1 MPFYSRDSLRNRR
14 PEWVD
19 ENDPLFITLCH
30 KRRGIHHFD
39 NPDAWRALLAS
50 AKHAK
55 DTDRWHPML
64 VLAMPDHL
72 HIIAKIR
79 RNPDITRMLGELKRD
94 YSHRLPTEWQK
105 GGFDHRLR
113 SYEHYL
119 EKRDYVLLN
128 PVRAG
133 FILKPA
139 DWPYSAWWDTKGYD
153 RPEGVREYFGN

>member
-55 DTDRWHPML
+55 DTDRWHPLL

-72 HIIAKIR
+72 HIIAKIP

-119 EKRDYVLLN
+119 EKRDYVLQN

-153 RPEGVREYFGN
+153 RPASVREYFGN

>member
-1 MPFYSRDSLRNRR
+1 MPFYSRGSLRNRR

-64 VLAMPDHL
+64 VLVMPDHL
-72 HIIAKIR
+72 HIIAKIPR
-79 RNPDITRMLGELKRD
+79 KPDITRMLGELKRD

-119 EKRDYVLLN
+119 EKRDYVLQN

-153 RPEGVREYFGN
+153 RPASVREYFGN

>member
-64 VLAMPDHL
+64 LLAMPDHL

-113 SYEHYL
+113 SYEHY
-119 EKRDYVLLN
+119 
-128 PVRAG
+128 
-133 FILKPA
+133 
-139 DWPYSAWWDTKGYD
+139 S
-153 RPEGVREYFGN
+153 

>member
-1 MPFYSRDSLRNRR
+1 MPFYSRDSLSNRR

-39 NPDAWRALLAS
+39 NPDAWRALLAA

-55 DTDRWHPML
+55 ERDRWHPML

-94 YSHRLPTEWQK
+94 YSHRLRTEWQK

-119 EKRDYVLLN
+119 EKRDYVVQN

-133 FILKPA
+133 LVSKTS
-139 DWPYSAWWDTKGYD
+139 DWPYSAWWDTKGCQ
-153 RPEGVREYFGN
+153 RPDDVREVFED

>member
-1 MPFYSRDSLRNRR
+1 MTFYSRGSLRNRR

-64 VLAMPDHL
+64 VLVMPDHL
-72 HIIAKIR
+72 HIIAKIPR
-79 RNPDITRMLGELKRD
+79 KPDITRMLGELKRD

-119 EKRDYVLLN
+119 EKRDYVLQN

-153 RPEGVREYFGN
+153 RPASVREYFGN

>member
-19 ENDPLFITLCH
+19 ECDPIFITLCH
-30 KRRGIHHFD
+30 KRRGMRHFD
-39 NPDAWRALLAS
+39 NPVAWQALLDAS
-50 AKHAK
+50 AHAK
-55 DTDRWHPML
+55 KAGRWRPML
-64 VLAMPDHL
+64 MLAMPDHL
-72 HIIAKIR
+72 HVIAKIS
-79 RNPDITRMLGELKRD
+79 RNPDITRVLGELKRD

-119 EKRDYVLLN
+119 EKRDYILMN

-133 FILKPA
+133 LVSKAA
-139 DWPYSAWWDTKGYD
+139 DWPYSAWWDTKGYQ
-153 RPEGVREYFGN
+153 RPDDIREAIED

>member
-30 KRRGIHHFD
+30 KRRGIHHFE
-39 NPDAWRALLAS
+39 NPDARRALLAS

-79 RNPDITRMLGELKRD
+79 RNPYITRMLGELKRD

-113 SYEHYL
+113 SYEQYL

-133 FILKPA
+133 FILKPSE
-139 DWPYSAWWDTKGYD
+139 WPYSAWWDTKGYD